1 MKPFSILLHTNFR
14 ARARKTF
21 RRYRELKPQ
30 AIAVLEALRE
40 GPGSGHVRV
49 RYLRDPRAQG
59 NVWRARVGRH
69 RLIYRVYGQQRD
81 VVPLFLSDRPR
92 NEVTYQDWET
102 IGDRVMDDYEE
113 GYLEEFIIWRGEL

>member
-1 MKPFSILLHTNFR
+1 MKPLSILLHTTFR

-21 RRYRELKPQ
+21 RRYR
-30 AIAVLEALRE
+30 ALRSLTTVVLDE
-40 GPGSGHVRV
+40 LQNGPGTGHIRV
-49 RYLRDPRAQG
+49 RYLKDPQAQG

-69 RLIYRVYGQQRD
+69 RMVYRVYGQRGN

-102 IGDRVMDDYEE
+102 IGDRITDDYED
-113 GYLEEFIIWRGEL
+113 GYLDKFSIWQGEL

>member
-30 AIAVLEALRE
+30 ATAVLEALQA
-40 GPGSGHVRV
+40 GPGAAHVRV
-49 RYLRDPRAQG
+49 RYLRDPQAQG

-69 RLIYRVYGQQRD
+69 RMIYRVYGQRGD

-92 NEVTYQDWET
+92 NEVTYQDWEA
-102 IGDRVMDDYEE
+102 IGDRITDDYED
-113 GYLEEFIIWRGEL
+113 GYLDRFIIWQGEL